1 MKKKIGRSRG
11 RVLGCGLP
19 HSYIGAVGF
28 INFLSDAKILATTGL
43 HVTTQYEVFK
53 FTCLETFLSLFRL
66 W

>member
-1 MKKKIGRSRG
+1 MKKKLVDREGGSWG
-11 RVLGCGLP
+11 V
-19 HSYIGAVGF
+19 AVGF
-28 INFLSDAKILATTGL
+28 INFLSDAKILTTTGL